1 MLEDKDQDFT
11 PISRLGEFGL
21 IDRVTKGFRQMN
33 PALLK
38 GVGDD
43 AAVYSIGGD
52 DVHVVSTDLL
62 AEGVH
67 FDLSYVPLQHLGY
80 KSVVVNLSDIYAM
93 NAEPFG
99 ITVSLAMSS
108 RFTVEAV
115 DAFYE
120 GVRHACDAYGV
131 DLLGGDTS
139 SSRGGLVVS
148 VTALGRGKRSE
159 IAYRNGARDHDLIC
173 VSGDLGGAYAGLQ
186 VLEREKNVF
195 LKNPGIQPDL
205 SGMDYVVGRQ
215 LRPEARRDVIR
226 HLKALGIKPTSMI
239 DISDGLGSEL
249 LHICNQSGV
258 GATIYESKLVIDP
271 VTVQV
276 SERFEI
282 SSLSMAMNGGEDY
295 ELLFTVP
302 LEHYDKIKDWADVSI
317 IGHIADRQ
325 NGVNV
330 VTSTGGLLEVN
341 TLGFNH
347 FRDGKA

>member
-1 MLEDKDQDFT
+1 MLEDKDHDFT

-21 IDRVTKGFRQMN
+21 IDRVTKGFRQN
-33 PALLK
+33 HPSLIK

-43 AAVYSIGGD
+43 AAVYSVNQD
-52 DVHVVSTDLL
+52 EVHVVSTDMLV
-62 AEGVH
+62 EGVH

-115 DAFYE
+115 EAFYE
-120 GVRHACDAYGV
+120 GVRLACENYGV

-139 SSRGGLVVS
+139 SSRGGLIVS
-148 VTALGRGKRSE
+148 ITAVGRGKRNE
-159 IAYRNGARDHDLIC
+159 IAYRNGAKENDLVV
-173 VSGDLGGAYAGLQ
+173 VSGDLGSAFAGLQ
-186 VLEREKNVF
+186 VLEREKSVF
-195 LKNPGIQPDL
+195 MKNPEVQPDL

-215 LRPEARRDVIR
+215 LRPEAKREIVRK
-226 HLKALGIKPTSMI
+226 LKQMGIKPTSMI

-249 LHICNQSGV
+249 MHICNQSLV
-258 GATIYESKLVIDP
+258 GATIYETKLMIDP

-276 SERFEI
+276 GERFEI
-282 SSLSMAMNGGEDY
+282 SPLSMALNGGEDY

-302 LEHYDKIKDWADVSI
+302 LEAYDKMKDWSEVSI
-317 IGHIADRQ
+317 IGHISDRA

-330 VTSTGGLLEVN
+330 VTASGSILEVN
-341 TLGFNH
+341 SLGFNH
-347 FRDGKA
+347 FRDGNS